1 MYSRS
6 RLIPARAGSTALWF
20 LLRRV
25 PAVHPRSCGERT
37 HLTDAEVAHPGSSPL
52 ARGTRNVN
60 RLQAVEA
67 RLIPA
72 RAGNTTGKFHP
83 GGKGTAHPR
92 SRGEHGETG
101 GIEIFAFGSSPLA
114 RGTLGFTRN
123 KRHKLRLIPA
133 RAGNTSS
140 NALAAFFMPAHP
152 RSRGEHLDSLVACL
166 HQVGSS
172 PLARGT
178 PRTKSAVHSKVRLIP
193 ARAGNM
199 HASTKPAAS
208 CPAHPRSRGEHI
220 TAICILLMAPG
231 SPPLARGTRGRGR

>member
-1 MYSRS
+1 MPS
-6 RLIPARAGSTALWF
+6 A
-20 LLRRV
+20 
-25 PAVHPRSCGERT
+25 HPRSRGEHFFKRPGGIF
-37 HLTDAEVAHPGSSPL
+37 HAGSSPL
-52 ARGTRNVN
+52 ARGTLHERRRV
-60 RLQAVEA
+60 RKLH

-72 RAGNTTGKFHP
+72 RAGNTISMSKTP
-83 GGKGTAHPR
+83 GGG
-92 SRGEHGETG
+92 
-101 GIEIFAFGSSPLA
+101 L
-114 RGTLGFTRN
+114 
-123 KRHKLRLIPA
+123 
-133 RAGNTSS
+133 
-140 NALAAFFMPAHP
+140 AHP

>member
-1 MYSRS
+1 M
-6 RLIPARAGSTALWF
+6 LPARAGNTALWF

-133 RAGNTSS
+133 RAGNTSV
-140 NALAAFFMPAHP
+140 AATSSSLSWAHP
-152 RSRGEHLDSLVACL
+152 RSREESSMLIGSACGRT
-166 HQVGSS
+166 GSS
-172 PLARGT
+172 PLALARGT
-178 PRTKSAVHSKVRLIP
+178 FAQILKALRLARLIP
-193 ARAGNM
+193 ARAGNTCHVRAPRA
-199 HASTKPAAS
+199 HAW
-208 CPAHPRSRGEHI
+208 AHPRLRGEHNNHQS
-220 TAICILLMAPG
+220 APP
-231 SPPLARGTRGRGR
+231 SP